1 MSLAIDVVLFDL
13 QRKLR
18 LKESIKHLCVC
29 YKPTC
34 YVKIQITGGS
44 VGVSTQLIVPM
55 GGGST
60 PTNAATSAGAA
71 VQAAANNLV
80 TQPTTVLSAS
90 LGEPVSQVAPSV
102 GVEVGVTVPLVISP
116 VTPRMPP
123 PEPPQTPPPTP
134 PSPFA
139 PLPSYATSTS
149 TASSVASASTAASAD
164 SEMPV
169 MILAA
174 VIGGLSSIII
184 LLVYCYMSRQVGGA
198 QKAQQRG
205 RHHADNEH
213 ALELAEIDTASS
225 MPLPPPIGPGPNS
238 LPAPSS
244 TAGIM
249 PLPPPSNAE
258 GTMPLP
264 PPARLG
270 SRTNGQ
276 RPNSPA
282 RLGSRLR
289 IVDEYQEDAFPEAEY
304 SGRLSSLRGLRG
316 NAGVDA

>member
-1 MSLAIDVVLFDL
+1 MTLHVCQTSMSD
-13 QRKLR
+13 
-18 LKESIKHLCVC
+18 
-29 YKPTC
+29 
-34 YVKIQITGGS
+34 TGADG
-44 VGVSTQLIVPM
+44 
-55 GGGST
+55 
-60 PTNAATSAGAA
+60 
-71 VQAAANNLV
+71 
-80 TQPTTVLSAS
+80 
-90 LGEPVSQVAPSV
+90 
-102 GVEVGVTVPLVISP
+102 
-116 VTPRMPP
+116 
-123 PEPPQTPPPTP
+123 TP

-139 PLPSYATSTS
+139 PLPSYATSTA
-149 TASSVASASTAASAD
+149 TASSAASASTAASAD

-225 MPLPPPIGPGPNS
+225 MPLPPPIGPGPS
-238 LPAPSS
+238 RALPPPSN
-244 TAGIM
+244 TGGIM

-264 PPARLG
+264 PPSNAEGTMPLPPPVRLG